1 MYTDGVKGWVRR
13 ARGLEELLE
22 ALELL
27 DELLEELS
35 ATSSRGRLAERAV
48 AGETGEVERSC
59 MARNLAVGRW
69 PIVSNK
75 ARISLMGGAAGQP
88 ALAQSP
94 RRSLPQNPKDCPL

>member
-1 MYTDGVKGWVRR
+1 MYTDGVKGWARL
-13 ARGLEELLE
+13 ARGLEEL
-22 ALELL
+22 LELL

-35 ATSSRGRLAERAV
+35 AASSRGRLAERAV
-48 AGETGEVERSC
+48 AGEVERSC
-59 MARNLAVGRW
+59 MARNLAVGRR